1 MSDMGPWTNEDFESL
16 SWHDVHVHGF
26 RFEAFDENEGCAD
39 LVLDIDYILKWD
51 KSGDAFSFLISQA
64 NLRFHKVFGFKFEL
78 DYASPTAGMSPFS
91 LDRIE
96 RKLFEAPNGYKS
108 YRWHLRIN
116 WPNGNMEFDAHV
128 QPGQWL
134 GPEKRDSGP
143 AA

>member
-78 DYASPTAGMSPFS
+78 DYLLQPHPQMM
-91 LDRIE
+91 
-96 RKLFEAPNGYKS
+96 NGS
-108 YRWHLRIN
+108 AAR
-116 WPNGNMEFDAHV
+116 
-128 QPGQWL
+128 
-134 GPEKRDSGP
+134 P
-143 AA
+143 AASIGHSCQALSFHI